1 MAMEIIFMGT
11 GTSQGVP
18 MIAHDHDGIDLENP
32 KNWRSRSSIHVIMDG
47 CHIQVD
53 AAQEFRLQCIKNN
66 IRQIDN
72 FILTHSHADHIL
84 GMDDLRRF
92 CDLLGGNSMPI
103 YSTEL
108 GLSRVREIFPY
119 AIRDK
124 PEFRGYPAFQLK
136 EIPTLL
142 ELDAGRIYTTLLPHG
157 RMQVLGLVFEERS
170 SGKKIAYYTD
180 CKEVGPEQR
189 ELARSAD
196 IVILDALR
204 PNPHPTHMSIEE
216 ALETALDI
224 GAPQTYFT
232 HMTFMVDHETYNRQF
247 PQGVSLAYDG
257 LRISL

>member
-1 MAMEIIFMGT
+1 
-11 GTSQGVP
+11 
-18 MIAHDHDGIDLENP
+18 
-32 KNWRSRSSIHVIMDG
+32 
-47 CHIQVD
+47 
-53 AAQEFRLQCIKNN
+53 
-66 IRQIDN
+66 
-72 FILTHSHADHIL
+72 
-84 GMDDLRRF
+84 
-92 CDLLGGNSMPI
+92 
-103 YSTEL
+103 
-108 GLSRVREIFPY
+108 
-119 AIRDK
+119 
-124 PEFRGYPAFQLK
+124 
-136 EIPTLL
+136 
-142 ELDAGRIYTTLLPHG
+142 
-157 RMQVLGLVFEERS
+157 MQVLGLVFEERS

-232 HMTFMVDHETYNRQF
+232 HMTFMVDHETYSRQL